1 MLQMEKMIEALLEE
15 MIVMV
20 GEENASQCPAVQ
32 LMYQALSN
40 MKSENNAQLRHELG
54 ILPSCGGGCPACRRR

>member
-1 MLQMEKMIEALLEE
+1 MLQMEKLIEALLEE

-20 GEENASQCPAVQ
+20 GEENAGQCPAVQ
-32 LMYQALSN
+32 LMHQALSN

>member
-1 MLQMEKMIEALLEE
+1 MLQKEKLIEALLEE

-20 GEENASQCPAVQ
+20 GEENAGQCPAVK

-54 ILPSCGGGCPACRRR
+54 ILPNCSGGCCPIKRR

>member
-1 MLQMEKMIEALLEE
+1 MLQMEKMVEALLEE

-20 GEENASQCPAVQ
+20 GEENATQCPAVQ

-54 ILPSCGGGCPACRRR
+54 ILPNCSGGCCPIKRR

>member
-20 GEENASQCPAVQ
+20 GEENAAQCPAVQ
-32 LMYQALSN
+32 LMHQALSN
-40 MKSENNAQLRHELG
+40 MKSENNAQVRHELG
-54 ILPSCGGGCPACRRR
+54 ILPACSGGCPACRHR